1 MAEHINLNTAGTQC
15 IGAYVAKPQGK
26 PKGGIVIVQEI
37 FGVNAHIRSV
47 ADKYASFGY
56 TAIAP
61 AFFDHIETDLELGYD
76 PANFEKGKKLAGEVG
91 FERAVEDVASAA
103 EAISSAGK
111 IGVVGY
117 CWGGTVAFLS
127 AIRLGFP
134 AVSYY
139 GAGNAK
145 FLSEKPK
152 APVQFHFGAKDTSI
166 PPEIVQKHRDAFP
179 QMEVYTYATAG
190 HAFNRDIDPSHYDA
204 PSAKLAQDRAL
215 AFFER
220 NLGNG

>member
-1 MAEHINLNTAGTQC
+1 L
-15 IGAYVAKPQGK
+15 
-26 PKGGIVIVQEI
+26 
-37 FGVNAHIRSV
+37 
-47 ADKYASFGY
+47 
-56 TAIAP
+56 
-61 AFFDHIETDLELGYD
+61 
-76 PANFEKGKKLAGEVG
+76 
-91 FERAVEDVASAA
+91 
-103 EAISSAGK
+103 
-111 IGVVGY
+111 
-117 CWGGTVAFLS
+117 
-127 AIRLGFP
+127 P

-166 PPEIVQKHRDAFP
+166 PLEIVQKHRDALP

>member
-1 MAEHINLNTAGTQC
+1 MAEHIILSAVG
-15 IGAYVAKPQGK
+15 IGAYVAKAQGK
-26 PKGGIVIVQEI
+26 PKGGIVVVQEI

-47 ADKYASFGY
+47 ADKYASLGY

-61 AFFDHIETDLELGYD
+61 AFFDHIENAAKFD
-76 PANFEKGKKLAGEVG
+76 KGKKLAGEVG
-91 FERAVEDVASAA
+91 FDRAVDDVASAA
-103 EAISSAGK
+103 EAIASAGK

-127 AIRLGFP
+127 AIRLGLP

-152 APVQFHFGAKDTSI
+152 APVQFHFGAKDSSI
-166 PPEIVQKHRDAFP
+166 PPDVVQKHRDALP

-204 PSAKLAQDRAL
+204 PSAKLALDRAL